1 VDQFYP
7 ECTVLFPLDD
17 GSDPRDYN
25 CAITVCPESADTRV
39 LWDDVR
45 IGFSTVKA
53 ACKSYDAG
61 GQDHWD
67 DQFFVEVY
75 SNPGYLPAL
84 VNVINA
90 TMANGTVASEF
101 AANEAA
107 DRHHSRDFATKRQQ
121 LDVRSDQKSKIRC
134 RC

>member
-1 VDQFYP
+1 MYKRQ
-7 ECTVLFPLDD
+7 
-17 GSDPRDYN
+17 
-25 CAITVCPESADTRV
+25 CPESADTRV

-90 TMANGTVASEF
+90 TMANGTVASDI

-121 LDVRSDQKSKIRC
+121 PDVRSDQKSKIRC